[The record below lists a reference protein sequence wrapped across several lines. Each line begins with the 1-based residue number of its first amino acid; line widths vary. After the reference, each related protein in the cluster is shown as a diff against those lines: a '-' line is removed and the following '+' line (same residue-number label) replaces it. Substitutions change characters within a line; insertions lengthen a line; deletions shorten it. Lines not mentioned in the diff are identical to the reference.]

1 MSAQA
6 PTPSQREF
14 SLIAKVELMRSL
26 VGLRLTMYELKTLIV
41 LCSLINQRNGLAYP
55 PRSLISALTGI
66 GERHVTR
73 AIRSLCKQ
81 SLVEIIEP
89 GGPTRAARYK
99 INIPKIITTSSA
111 PKGTS
116 DAPLKARQA
125 HLYKHITAA
134 SGGTIT
140 VPTQEPEGQLTAS
153 EEQTKLAVKL
163 SKSRSCASEAPPMGL
178 PRQRTARDQKN
189 DAGKNSWCH
198 SFEDA

>member
-1 MSAQA
+1 
-6 PTPSQREF
+6 
-14 SLIAKVELMRSL
+14 
-26 VGLRLTMYELKTLIV
+26 MYELKTLIV

-73 AIRSLCKQ
+73 TIRSLCNQ

-99 INIPKIITTSSA
+99 INIPKVITTSSA
-111 PKGTS
+111 PTGAS
-116 DAPLKARQA
+116 DAPLRARQA

-140 VPTQEPEGQLTAS
+140 VPAQEPEGQLTAS

-163 SKSRSCASEAPPMGL
+163 SKSRPCASEAPPMGL
-178 PRQRTARDQKN
+178 PRQRSARDLKK
-189 DAGKNSWCH
+189 DAGKNSWRH